1 MAKQKQK
8 KTNKNEESLEAGRV
22 FLSRS
27 ALFGMLDRRIYV
39 SDRNM
44 LGKNSYACV
53 YANGGIYLNKDVYL
67 APKEWAYVIAHCM
80 LHLYSKKSRH
90 TNIHRH
96 SCSCQAY
103 SDH

>member
-1 MAKQKQK
+1 MAKQK
-8 KTNKNEESLEAGRV
+8 KTNKNEESLEAGRG

-53 YANGGIYLNKDVYL
+53 LSL
-67 APKEWAYVIAHCM
+67 
-80 LHLYSKKSRH
+80 
-90 TNIHRH
+90 IHI
-96 SCSCQAY
+96 
-103 SDH
+103 